1 MTVAIEIKKNIYL
14 LKIPTPF
21 FVGPVNAYLIRED
34 PVTLIDAGP
43 KTDEAREAL
52 LYGLK
57 ESRVSVN
64 DIKRVVLTHC
74 HSDHFG
80 NARFIQEASDC
91 EVILNEGD
99 SHYIMGSYDDVIKK
113 WCDGI
118 NIFFKESGV
127 DKKEAGEL
135 SVRFGSRLKKF
146 GDSLERATFVQEGF
160 AVKTD
165 SYNLKVLHTPG
176 HSPGSISL
184 YSKKN
189 GFVFSG
195 DTVLEGITPNPVA
208 EVMDGYRE
216 FNNLQAYRNSLE
228 KVLALNFISV
238 LPGHGSPF
246 NKDIKILEKR
256 KREEEKRQGKIIEAL
271 NSSEKNYLELAEIL
285 FGKQEAGGIFLALSE
300 VSAHSKELILKERIE
315 AVKGDSGVL
324 YLRRQDHKKNSE

>member
-1 MTVAIEIKKNIYL
+1 MTVSTEIKKNIYL

-21 FVGPVNAYLIRED
+21 FVGPVNTYLIRED
-34 PVTLIDAGP
+34 PITLIDTGP
-43 KTDEAREAL
+43 KTDEARDAL
-52 LYGLK
+52 LQGFK
-57 ESRVSVN
+57 EARVSVN

-80 NARFIQEASDC
+80 NARFVQEASDS

-99 SHYIMGSYDDVIKK
+99 SHYIMGSYDDVVKR
-113 WCDGI
+113 WCDGV
-118 NIFFKESGV
+118 NTFFVESGV

-135 SVRFGSRLKKF
+135 SVCFGSQLKKF
-146 GDSLERATFVQEGF
+146 GDSLERATFVQEEF
-160 AVKTD
+160 FIKTD

-184 YSKKN
+184 YSGKN

-208 EVMDGYRE
+208 EVMDGYME
-216 FNNLQAYRNSLE
+216 FNNLEAYRNSLE
-228 KVLALNFISV
+228 KVLALDFLSV

-256 KREEEKRQGKIIEAL
+256 KKEEEKRQLKILEAL
-271 NSSEKNYLELAEIL
+271 NSSEKNYLQLAEIL
-285 FGKQEAGGIFLALSE
+285 FGKQGVGGIFLALSE
-300 VSAHSKELILKERIE
+300 VSAHSRVLISKRKIQRKIKDDGVWYLK
-315 AVKGDSGVL
+315 K
-324 YLRRQDHKKNSE
+324 Q

>member
-1 MTVAIEIKKNIYL
+1 MTVSTEINKNIYL

-21 FVGPVNAYLIRED
+21 FVGPVNTYLIRED
-34 PVTLIDAGP
+34 PITLIDTGP
-43 KTDEAREAL
+43 KTDEARDAL
-52 LYGLK
+52 LQGFK
-57 ESRVSVN
+57 EVRVSVN

-80 NARFIQEASDC
+80 NARFVQEASDS

-99 SHYIMGSYDDVIKK
+99 SHYIMGSYDDVVKR
-113 WCDGI
+113 WRDGV
-118 NIFFKESGV
+118 NTFFVESGV
-127 DKKEAGEL
+127 DKKEADEL
-135 SVRFGSRLKKF
+135 SVHFGSQLKKF

-160 AVKTD
+160 FIKTD

-184 YSKKN
+184 YSGEN

-208 EVMDGYRE
+208 EVMDGYME
-216 FNNLQAYRNSLE
+216 FNNLEAYRNSLE
-228 KVLALNFISV
+228 KVLALDFLSV

-256 KREEEKRQGKIIEAL
+256 KKEEEKRQLKILEAL
-271 NSSEKNYLELAEIL
+271 NSSEKNYLQLAEIL
-285 FGKQEAGGIFLALSE
+285 FGKQGVGGIFLALSE
-300 VSAHSKELILKERIE
+300 VSAHSRVLISKRKIQR
-315 AVKGDSGVL
+315 KIKDDGVW
-324 YLRRQDHKKNSE
+324 YLKNSEE